1 MKRVKI
7 IEFGEGLEN
16 LPQLLGEC
24 LLGKLDF
31 PKVECTDTTDFEP
44 CSNLCRQ
51 LSLCPREN
59 NVKELLGSGD
69 WSDGF
74 PSLRR
79 TKVSKLPQ

>member
-1 MKRVKI
+1 MKI
-7 IEFGEGLEN
+7 IDFGECLKY

-31 PKVECTDTTDFEP
+31 AKVECTDTADFEP

-51 LSLCPREN
+51 LSLRPREN

-74 PSLRR
+74 PSL
-79 TKVSKLPQ
+79 